1 MWQVSGAGAVWCLVS
16 GDALMPELLPNAVL
30 VGIVTALST
39 VVLRFQAGKPR
50 LSVLRLVLIGVAG
63 AYLVTPALAFLA
75 KAWRGT
81 PWLPALPEITSGQIF
96 LGAWA
101 AFAVLFIANSTK
113 RPKRVPLWAGLLFG
127 VAVAVLFP
135 PLIDRL
141 TGSYQRASLRDDVN
155 HCTRGMMGQ
164 VQPREVAN
172 ICDEP
177 ITVGL
182 CMPGEVNPAPC
193 AQSVSLAPGE
203 TATLDPGDASLS
215 SLPSNPGGLT
225 VVACLP
231 PARPSR
237 MGTTIGRGYE
247 GVCIPAE

>member
-1 MWQVSGAGAVWCLVS
+1 
-16 GDALMPELLPNAVL
+16 MPELLPNAVMI
-30 VGIVTALST
+30 GIVAALAAI
-39 VVLRFQAGKPR
+39 VLRFQAGKPR
-50 LSVLRLVLIGVAG
+50 LSVFVVVLIGVAG
-63 AYLVTPALAFLA
+63 AYLVTPALAYLA
-75 KAWRGT
+75 QAWRAT
-81 PWLPALPEITSGQIF
+81 PALPALPMITSGQLF

-101 AFAVLFIANSTK
+101 GFAVLFIANSMK
-113 RPKRVPLWAGLLFG
+113 RPKRVPLWAGLLIG
-127 VAVAVLFP
+127 VAVAVLVP
-135 PLIDRL
+135 PFLDTV
-141 TGSYQRASLRDDVN
+141 TGVYQRPSLRDDVN
-155 HCTRGMMGQ
+155 HCTRGMTGQ

-193 AQSVSLAPGE
+193 AQSFTLAPGE
-203 TATLDPGDASLS
+203 TATFDPGGASLS

-225 VVACLP
+225 VVACRP

-247 GVCIPAE
+247 GVCLPAG